1 MRPLSTVIF
10 EALVIGILNLVIFTT
25 VKKLGGALD
34 TQCTLIAAG
43 ALIHLLFEFSPVG
56 NLNLW
61 WCRSTFPC
69 KR

>member
-1 MRPLSTVIF
+1 MRPLSTVMF
-10 EALVIGILNLVIFTT
+10 EAMVIGILNLVLITT
-25 VKKLGGALD
+25 LKKLGGAMD
-34 TQCTLIAAG
+34 TKWAHVSAG

-69 KR
+69 KA

>member
-10 EALVIGILNLVIFTT
+10 EALVIGILNLLIFTT

-34 TQCTLIAAG
+34 TKWTLIAAG